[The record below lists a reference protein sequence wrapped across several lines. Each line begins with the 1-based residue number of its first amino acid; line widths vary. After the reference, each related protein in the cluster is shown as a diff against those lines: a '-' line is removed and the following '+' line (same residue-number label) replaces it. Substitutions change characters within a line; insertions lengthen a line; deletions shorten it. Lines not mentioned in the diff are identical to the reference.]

1 LGTHEPPRRKA
12 DRVRI
17 AIPVLGF
24 TRSGGARVLSELA
37 SAWVREGHEV
47 AFLCSSSESEP
58 YFPTLAQIVRGK
70 SAAHEGLGR
79 QWLELARLVRSQA
92 QATDSLLAN
101 FHLTAWAV
109 WAAGPTARKRATYY
123 SQAFEAEFYDEHPST
138 LRRIMLQSL
147 ARMSLRL
154 LPRLVVNA
162 PVYLD
167 YPGVRAV
174 GWVPPGVD
182 FKRFRPRAEAVRSPR
197 EDKSVI
203 LGCIGRPERWKGTPD
218 VIDAAANL
226 VARGVNVHLRV
237 AYHVPCALPALLTS
251 RVELVVPRNDDE
263 LADFYRSVDL
273 LIAPGTIQLG
283 APHYPVMEAMA
294 CNVPV
299 ITTGYLPAS
308 EDNALIVP
316 TGRPDAIANS
326 VIAAI
331 CAPEATAARADR
343 AKAAMAPFAWPEV
356 ARRLLALMA
365 SGTTTDRNRGS

>member
-1 LGTHEPPRRKA
+1 M
-12 DRVRI
+12 RI
-17 AIPVLGF
+17 AIPVLVF
-24 TRSGGARVLSELA
+24 TRSGGARVLSELS

-47 AFLCSSSESEP
+47 AFLCASSESEP

-70 SAAHEGLGR
+70 SAAHDGLGS
-79 QWLELARLVRSQA
+79 QWLELARLVRSHA
-92 QATDSLLAN
+92 LATDFLLAN

-123 SQAFEAEFYDEHPST
+123 SQAFEAAFYDDHPST
-138 LRRIMLQSL
+138 LRRIVLQWL

-167 YPGVRAV
+167 YPDVRAV

-182 FKRFRPRAEAVRSPR
+182 FKRFWPRTEAVMWPR
-197 EDKSVI
+197 EDKSVV

-218 VIDAAANL
+218 VIEAATHL
-226 VARGVNVHLRV
+226 VARGVDVRLRV
-237 AYHVPCALPALLTS
+237 AYHVPSSLPASLFA

-273 LIAPGTIQLG
+273 LLAPGTIQLG

-299 ITTGYLPAS
+299 ITTGYIPAS

-316 TGRPDAIANS
+316 IGRPDAIADA
-326 VIAAI
+326 VIAAT
-331 CAPEATAARADR
+331 CAPEATAARAGR
-343 AKAAMAPFAWPEV
+343 AKVAMAPFAWPEV
-356 ARRLLALMA
+356 ATRLLALMA
-365 SGTTTDRNRGS
+365 SGTTTDRNRGR